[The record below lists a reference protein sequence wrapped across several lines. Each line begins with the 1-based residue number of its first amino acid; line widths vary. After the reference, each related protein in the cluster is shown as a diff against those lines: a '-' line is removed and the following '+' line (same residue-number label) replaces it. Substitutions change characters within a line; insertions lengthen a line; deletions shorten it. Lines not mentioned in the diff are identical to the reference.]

1 MTKGELVAVVSNCDC
16 VCNLSKRS
24 IEDIIDGTLKAM
36 EKDIKKSKRFAY
48 PRLGTFIGVHSN

>member
-36 EKDIKKSKRFAY
+36 EKDIKKSLSTPNYGSFLLY
-48 PRLGTFIGVHSN
+48 CNP